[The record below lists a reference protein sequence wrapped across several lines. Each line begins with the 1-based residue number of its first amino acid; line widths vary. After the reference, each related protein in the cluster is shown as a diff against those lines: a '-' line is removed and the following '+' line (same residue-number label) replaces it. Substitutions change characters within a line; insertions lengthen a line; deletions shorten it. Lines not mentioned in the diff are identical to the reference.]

1 MIQKKPPKANNLVL
15 HIAAHRPRVGI
26 RSAGRENEGATHG
39 EGERE
44 KAHEAIVQMSHAHR
58 VAERL
63 ADHEHSP
70 LYAWRVRGKDAL
82 LEGRKAVHD
91 REKSLARPVWLG
103 HTAGLAEGALRA
115 SEDRWELRLRR
126 HMASAHIRH
135 MPAGRELRQLLRH
148 DSAGGGTL
156 RTNAHASLKISEKTH
171 TYPERA
177 VSR

>member
-1 MIQKKPPKANNLVL
+1 M
-15 HIAAHRPRVGI
+15 
-26 RSAGRENEGATHG
+26 
-39 EGERE
+39 
-44 KAHEAIVQMSHAHR
+44 
-58 VAERL
+58 
-63 ADHEHSP
+63 
-70 LYAWRVRGKDAL
+70 
-82 LEGRKAVHD
+82 HD
-91 REKSLARPVWLG
+91 RKKSLARPVWLG

-126 HMASAHIRH
+126 HMASAHVRGSIGRR
-135 MPAGRELRQLLRH
+135 AGAPLQLLRQ